1 MTELTL
7 ERNPIDVRNVGNCML
22 IPVTFVIMKD
32 LTVEKNPM
40 NVSNVGK
47 PSISALTFQC
57 IEEPTHK

>member
-1 MTELTL
+1 
-7 ERNPIDVRNVGNCML
+7 ML